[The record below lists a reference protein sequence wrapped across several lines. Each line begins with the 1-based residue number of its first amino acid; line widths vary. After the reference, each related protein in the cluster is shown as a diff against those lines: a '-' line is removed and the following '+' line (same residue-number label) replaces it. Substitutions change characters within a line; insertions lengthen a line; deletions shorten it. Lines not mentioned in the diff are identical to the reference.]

1 VIVIVAWVIAP
12 LIGVVVLGFCAY
24 ELTWKAQRLRRDT
37 LRLQELVHSLQQ
49 MQRELTA
56 VRQRVADVCRP

>member
-12 LIGVVVLGFCAY
+12 LIAVVVLGFCAY

-56 VRQRVADVCRP
+56 VRQRVADVGRP

>member
-56 VRQRVADVCRP
+56 VRQRVADVGRP